1 MCPQV
6 QATTTYP
13 RAFEIRSNPLRDLRL
28 CRVRLI
34 VRLEIRF
41 VHSHFLDFPC
51 FRCFRSRRVLCEIQK
66 NWSET
71 KEVYTA
77 AQHAKQVDRSNR
89 LSCRLTRVLDLN
101 RNSCA
106 VERAPASSH
115 SIHAPSSTTAAKLES
130 PTRYTLPSLD
140 VTRLCQHTTST
151 SATASVSAAADCSN
165 PAPDNRRC
173 RLADNHGCR
182 QRHRCSSCSRCSRL
196 RKRNAFRP

>member
-41 VHSHFLDFPC
+41 VHSHFLDLPC
-51 FRCFRSRRVLCEIQK
+51 FRCFRSRRVLCEIQFFF

-77 AQHAKQVDRSNR
+77 AQLTPAAIHAM
-89 LSCRLTRVLDLN
+89 
-101 RNSCA
+101 
-106 VERAPASSH
+106 
-115 SIHAPSSTTAAKLES
+115 IHAPSSTTGAKLES
-130 PTRYTLPSLD
+130 PTRYTLPSGCGSLMPAHHQHQRHC
-140 VTRLCQHTTST
+140 VCQYGSGLQQP
-151 SATASVSAAADCSN
+151 SAGQPSLQASRRPWLP
-165 PAPDNRRC
+165 PAPP
-173 RLADNHGCR
+173 L
-182 QRHRCSSCSRCSRL
+182 QL
-196 RKRNAFRP
+196 VQPLQPPQET